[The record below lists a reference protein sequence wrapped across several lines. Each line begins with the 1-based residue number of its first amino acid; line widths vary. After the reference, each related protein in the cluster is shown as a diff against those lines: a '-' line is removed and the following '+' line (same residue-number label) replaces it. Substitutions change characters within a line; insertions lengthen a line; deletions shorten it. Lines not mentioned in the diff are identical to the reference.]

1 MIGTSIS
8 GTQVFFIFTLNSLS
22 EEGYIKNLTDK
33 NY

>member
-1 MIGTSIS
+1 MIGTSTS
-8 GTQVFFIFTLNSLS
+8 GSQVFIFTLNSLS